1 MYGIPVAWISGYFFR
16 GGFFSQQPE
25 SGETMMERRL
35 RKRKVTNGSIEGGI
49 VLVEPAEVHDLSLS
63 GIRFKSVK
71 KLDPN
76 TRQKIAMLH
85 NGRVLQ
91 LSGTVVRSSIAN
103 FREIEGLSVPIFE
116 VAMHFDPASTGKKED
131 TLKALFHHL

>member
-1 MYGIPVAWISGYFFR
+1 
-16 GGFFSQQPE
+16 
-25 SGETMMERRL
+25 MERRL

-85 NGRVLQ
+85 NGKVLQ

-116 VAMHFDPASTGKKED
+116 VAMHFDPVSTGKKD